1 MLGISNSRGH
11 RNTELFFRHHRPWY
25 CGTCKCL
32 HRHHGLWSRL
42 LLNFDLV
49 LLGEILTAHHTTSPY
64 MYNNGLCFYI
74 PKSSDFSPLHRM
86 IADLHLVF
94 LHLKRLDA
102 ERDGDHP
109 WMRHLPRFMESHIQR
124 ALDNLA
130 LQGLPH
136 QLWEDYLQAQWR
148 LESMTLSVAEYA
160 GPTEALCRT
169 IVRAA
174 GALAQTPLA
183 ATGLDQLGRAFGR
196 WLYLADA
203 FKDIEGD
210 LRHKRF
216 NAFTH
221 STQHI
226 TDRHKA
232 LQYVQKAQD
241 DLASVIRALHLPD
254 HAEQYFLKRFDF
266 TSQYRSTPT
275 STACNYTI
283 APIAASPH
291 APRRLQALSI
301 AASVALLLT
310 ASWQLHAAY
319 ATWIV
324 QESTTPAH
332 PPTSWL
338 ALLPWMLALWVSAN
352 LYAAWKYRTMVR
364 RLWAEWKAGIDSLL
378 KSKTDDKKDKSRE
391 KALNELLRAL
401 ALITLAI
408 LALLGL
414 FTMFIILSCLCDS
427 NDASNSN
434 SSAGRGTSDPDDPES
449 CSCTPLLDCTLLACS
464 GACINNDGC

>member
-1 MLGISNSRGH
+1 MLGISNTRGH

-49 LLGEILTAHHTTSPY
+49 LLGEILTAHHTAPPHR
-64 MYNNGLCFYI
+64 YNNGLCFSI

-102 ERDGDHP
+102 ERDGDQF
-109 WMRHLPRFMESHIQR
+109 WVRHFSKLMESDIQR
-124 ALDNLA
+124 AIDNLA

-136 QLWEDYLQAQWR
+136 QLWEDYLHAQWR
-148 LESMTLSVAEYA
+148 LESMTLSVTEYA

-169 IVRAA
+169 IVRVA
-174 GALAQTPLA
+174 GALAQTPLE
-183 ATGLDQLGRAFGR
+183 ATVLDQLGRAFGR

-203 FKDIEGD
+203 FKDIEDD
-210 LRHKRF
+210 LRRKRF

-241 DLASVIRALHLPD
+241 ELASVIRAMHLPD
-254 HAEQYFLKRFDF
+254 QVVQYFLKRLDF
-266 TSQYRSTPT
+266 TSQYRSTAT
-275 STACNYTI
+275 SACNYHI
-283 APIAASPH
+283 APAPAGLHAS
-291 APRRLQALSI
+291 RRMQALSI
-301 AASVALLLT
+301 AASIALLLT

-324 QESTTPAH
+324 QESTTTVHSA
-332 PPTSWL
+332 TSWL
-338 ALLPWMLALWVSAN
+338 TLLPWMLVLWVSAN
-352 LYAAWKYRTMVR
+352 LYAAWKYRTMAR
-364 RLWAEWKAGIDSLL
+364 RLWAEWKAGIDSLI
-378 KSKTDDKKDKSRE
+378 KPKTDDKKDKSQKE
-391 KALNELLRAL
+391 ALNELLRAL

-414 FTMFIILSCLCDS
+414 FTLFIILSCLCDS
-427 NDASNSN
+427 INASNSN
-434 SSAGRGTSDPDDPES
+434 SSAGRGTTDPDDPES
-449 CSCTPLLDCTLLACS
+449 CSCLPLFECTLLVCG